1 MEMKDTGKPADDNMK
16 DDDGVSQELSKDNM
30 SVRPKEYLVPP
41 YAHRHS
47 RETRK
52 YDKRLAESHEPHTD
66 ERIQPRTNKRTDV
79 QMKKLT
85 HDSKSNYSRA
95 QLSTYRS
102 RGMETLANS
111 APRTSDSSRLQPI
124 KYMDVP
130 SRPLNK
136 PFLEVLDK
144 ETPGVVAKVFHKRH
158 DDFVKVMKR
167 CGKDRQL
174 INVLFSIL
182 AKLTNAKGENLIHLS
197 SVLRESL
204 FIENTAVNYL
214 LSLIGMGIVNVDTV
228 RNAISILR
236 YIAEHS
242 YTTITTFFGAFTVLF
257 DLSQEIRASDL
268 CTPDIKA
275 ELDDFDQIRSKT
287 KTMRLRKRKKE
298 RTKEDNMLPP
308 DSFRLINIS
317 PTADELLTNRAPFLR
332 KNKDIGSYND
342 LEHYLDVQFRLLR
355 EDFVAPL
362 RESLDEFKNNMQEVQ
377 DGTLKLQDIRLYSGV
392 KITGT
397 TTTYEGIN
405 YVLTFDA
412 TKTQKINWEFSKR
425 LIYGSLLCLSND
437 GFNTIYFATVTNR
450 DPSDL
455 QKGMIEVQ
463 FTCEVETVRSICGEE
478 FIMAESATYFES
490 YKHILTT
497 LQRISDLPFSQYIVE
512 CEDEIKPP
520 AYLMRDEVAQY
531 DLTMLDRDY
540 IDETTDDEEVI
551 TDKKQLRGR
560 KNPLLSRRTH
570 DKTLENVDILH
581 DSSWPSHSKLGM
593 DESQHRALKNVLTH
607 EFSITQG
614 PPGTGKTF
622 IGLKVARALLA
633 NKCRWSQG
641 EAKQALLVVC
651 FTNHALD
658 QFLCGIHSFFKE
670 GNIVRIGGRSASE
683 EMKQHGIQTLFKY
696 TTPEV
701 RDALTAAYENANTTR
716 DRINELKA
724 QIYQLDRNIVKTVY
738 LLKYMGEFNK
748 TLEAGFKQQIRNIN
762 KQKNA
767 NHESDEF
774 DLIREWLGHGTLS
787 TKSDMH
793 VRFVSNE
800 QDKQK
805 SVKGS
810 HKLIT
815 YQEIEP
821 INETSKGAIRQIWK
835 IGFRKRW
842 ELYKSWVEELKTDL
856 TETLEEYEDNFLRYC
871 QDIKTATRDKHIEA
885 LRQADVI
892 GMTTTGAAI
901 HYEVLQSIKPRIVI
915 VEEAAEVLEGHIVTS
930 LSDECEHLILI
941 GDHKQL
947 RPSPTVY
954 KLAKKYNLD
963 LSLFERMINNKV
975 KYESLEIQHR
985 MRPEIADIIRLIYP
999 YLKDHEMVLNK
1010 PDIRGVSRNV
1020 FFVTHQFA
1028 EDEDA
1033 DTLSHLNKHEAEF
1046 IVGLCR
1052 YLLKQEYKPSEIT
1065 VLTTYRAQMF
1075 YLQKLMPKDSE
1086 EFKGVNITV
1095 VDNYQGEE
1103 NEIVLLSL
1111 VRSNEGKKVGFL
1123 KTENRINVAL
1133 SRARNGMFVIGNM
1146 DNFADGSETWAK
1158 IVTLLQKEDQIG
1170 SAIPL
1175 FCRNHSDRKLCAQTM
1190 KDFDNAPE
1198 GGCSLNCEARL
1209 ECGHR
1214 CELKCHV
1221 YDTDHEKYLC
1231 EKPCIRRCPND
1242 HPCPKICHEGCG
1254 DCLISVI
1261 RTMPECGHEQTMSC
1275 FQDIH
1280 TWKCIAPCGKMCK
1293 NGHLC
1298 KQLCHEFCGMCLIP
1312 VVKTMPGCGHEQT
1325 MPCHQYPSGWNCR
1338 APCKKKC
1345 NDGHPCE
1352 KLCHEYCGKC
1362 LIKVTKIMPKCGHEQ
1377 TMLCFQDPSGWNCKA
1392 MCERKC
1398 RREHPCEKRCFEDC
1412 NRLCAVEVVKTL
1424 PRCGHK
1430 HAMACSM
1437 HRTNWKCQEDCERIC
1452 KNGHKCGKR
1461 CYEDCRQ
1468 CDVVVQRRLTKC
1480 GHDQMMPCYMDETK
1494 WNCKENCEKKC
1505 KNNHECQKLC
1515 SDVCDCTIEMTKEM
1529 PDCGHLQ
1536 TIPCNVEPRY
1546 WKCKAPCDGK
1556 LECGHECPSLCS
1568 DKTTHH
1574 SQCAKNKLNVAE
1586 KNILLKLRL
1595 RYRLTSTLSLRSDRC
1610 DKYCDFIL
1618 ECGHKC
1624 PRKCYEQHETRCTKQ
1639 VNVFIDKCGHSNE
1652 MPCYRRKMENV
1663 CLKPCEFILEC
1674 GHKCKRKCYE
1684 THTKTCKEMV
1694 SKEKKCGHSYS
1705 VECLTDVESVKCY
1718 FKPCEYKLDCG
1729 HKCQRW
1735 CSNEHTKY
1743 CKVEVEKILPC
1754 CERKLSVECCENIAK
1769 VKCPFPCEEKL
1780 DCGHPC
1786 TNKCNTPHTSFC
1798 RVVVS
1803 KTLPCGHVK
1812 DLYCGVDIDTIKCT
1826 LHCKT
1831 VLSCGHGCKNT
1842 CDEPH
1847 TSECAEKVSYECN
1860 YGHSTTAPC
1869 HRIHSNQGA
1878 KCIHKCRTKLACGHT
1893 CRGTCF
1899 ECRGGVFHKACSV
1912 CPLPDLQSH
1921 VSKQRSREGVPCL
1934 ARCRNK
1940 CDHKEC
1946 EKLCFEP
1953 CGEDSQVQ
1961 WPCEEKCNAQCE
1973 HFDCKKR
1980 SFEQQKYEFCSDI
1993 YDMVESV
2000 AECMQKS
2007 RSAKR
2012 SPEVKK
2018 SHKSCGALVDTS
2030 IVKAA
2035 IKQQSNGRNR
2045 KCKSINEVTYA
2056 KIAGKL
2062 HEHEEKEKLKSKFY
2076 ANHIKLHERLLSLQS
2091 KLETMNNTTDLYKI
2105 YNERLEYNHDN
2116 FSNWFHFQKQGYKD
2130 LEKEIERLE
2139 RMARTILAEL

>member
-1 MEMKDTGKPADDNMK
+1 MDMFSRESRHRPIQVHNKLKCDFGLSKYTLVSLIFVAMEMKDTVKPADDHMK
-16 DDDGVSQELSKDNM
+16 DDDGVSRELSKDNT
-30 SVRPKEYLVPP
+30 SVRPKQSLIPQ
-41 YAHRHS
+41 YAHRH
-47 RETRK
+47 RETLK
-52 YDKRLAESHEPHTD
+52 YGKRLPERHKPHTD
-66 ERIQPRTNKRTDV
+66 ERIQPQTNRMTDV

-85 HDSKSNYSRA
+85 HESKSNYSHA
-95 QLSTYRS
+95 QLPTYRS
-102 RGMETLANS
+102 RRMETLANS
-111 APRTSDSSRLQPI
+111 ASITSDSSQLQPI
-124 KYMDVP
+124 KYTDLP

-136 PFLEVLDK
+136 PYLEELDK
-144 ETPGVVAKVFHKRH
+144 ETPGVVAEVFHKRH

-182 AKLTNAKGENLIHLS
+182 AKISNAKGENLIHLS

-204 FIENTAVNYL
+204 FIKNTAVNYL
-214 LSLIGMGIVNVDTV
+214 LSLIGMGIDNVDVV
-228 RNAISILR
+228 RHAISILR

-242 YTTITTFFGAFTVLF
+242 YTTITTFLGAFTILF
-257 DLSQEIRASDL
+257 ELSQEIRASDL

-275 ELDDFDQIRSKT
+275 EFDDFDQIHSKT
-287 KTMRLRKRKKE
+287 KTMRLRRRKKE

-362 RESLDEFKNNMQEVQ
+362 RESIDDFKNNMQEVH
-377 DGTLKLQDIRLYSGV
+377 DGTRKLQDIRIYTNV
-392 KITGT
+392 KIAGT
-397 TTTYEGIN
+397 STSNEGICHI
-405 YVLTFDA
+405 LTFD
-412 TKTQKINWEFSKR
+412 TSKTNSVKWEFSKR
-425 LIYGSLLCLSND
+425 LIFGSFVCLSYD
-437 GFNTIYFATVTNR
+437 GFQTLYFATVTKR
-450 DPSDL
+450 KPADL
-455 QKGMIEVQ
+455 ELGIIEVS
-463 FTCEVETVRSICGEE
+463 FTCELETLRSIADKT
-478 FIMAESATYFES
+478 FIMAESSTYFEA
-490 YKHILTT
+490 YKHNLKA
-497 LQRISDLPFSQYIVE
+497 LQLIHDLPFSQHIVE
-512 CEDEIKPP
+512 CEDDIKPP
-520 AYLMRDEVAQY
+520 AYLRRAEEICY
-531 DLTMLDRDY
+531 DLSALDGELR
-540 IDETTDDEEVI
+540 DETTNQEGNI
-551 TDKKQLRGR
+551 IDKKYPTRRDKPDDVAR
-560 KNPLLSRRTH
+560 KH
-570 DKTLENVDILH
+570 DRALEEVDIL
-581 DSSWPSHSKLGM
+581 DDGAWPSNSKLGL
-593 DESQHRALKNVLTH
+593 DESQYRALKNALTH

-633 NKCRWSQG
+633 NKTLWSPD
-641 EAKQALLVVC
+641 KQKQPLLVVC
-651 FTNHALD
+651 YTNHALD
-658 QFLCGIHSFFKE
+658 QFLCGIHDFFE
-670 GNIVRIGGRSASE
+670 GDIVRIGGRSASE
-683 EMKQHGIQTLFKY
+683 EMQRHGINTMYKY
-696 TTPEV
+696 ITSDV
-701 RDALTAAYENANTTR
+701 KDASIAATETATNTEK
-716 DRINELKA
+716 RIIELKD
-724 QIYQLDRNIVKTVY
+724 QIYRLDREIVSTD
-738 LLKYMGEFNK
+738 LLTKYMGRFR
-748 TLEAGFKQQIRNIN
+748 TPLEAGFEQRRGNADTRNSNDVPEQIELV
-762 KQKNA
+762 
-767 NHESDEF
+767 H
-774 DLIREWLGHGTLS
+774 EWLGHGDS
-787 TKSDMH
+787 KRKSYL
-793 VRFVSNE
+793 VRFSDNEFERHRDSKMANNEQNVSDSDLTIRYYGQVGCISNDIVKSTRQNDEESVKQLVSN
-800 QDKQK
+800 DSPK
-805 SVKGS
+805 
-810 HKLIT
+810 
-815 YQEIEP
+815 
-821 INETSKGAIRQIWK
+821 AIAFKDIVPMMEESQRTIRKIWK
-835 IGFRKRW
+835 ISFRQRW
-842 ELYKSWVEELKTDL
+842 ELYKSWVEDLRHDLIESLK
-856 TETLEEYEDNFLRYC
+856 EYEENYLECC
-871 QDIKTATRDKHIEA
+871 QAIKQSTRNKHIDA

-892 GMTTTGAAI
+892 GMTTTGAAK
-901 HYEVLQSIKPRIVI
+901 HYEVLQSVKPKIVI

-954 KLAKKYNLD
+954 QLAKKYKLD

-1075 YLQKLMPKDSE
+1075 FLQKLMPKDSE

-1103 NEIVLLSL
+1103 NEIILLSL
-1111 VRSNEGKKVGFL
+1111 VRSNESKKVGFL

-1133 SRARNGMFVIGNM
+1133 SRARNGLYVIGNM
-1146 DNFADGSETWAK
+1146 DNFADASETWAK

-1170 SAIPL
+1170 SALPL
-1175 FCRNHSDRKLCAQTM
+1175 FCRNHSDRKLSAQTM

-1198 GGCSLNCEARL
+1198 GGCNLDCEARL

-1254 DCLISVI
+1254 DCQILVI
-1261 RTMPECGHEQTMSC
+1261 
-1275 FQDIH
+1275 
-1280 TWKCIAPCGKMCK
+1280 
-1293 NGHLC
+1293 
-1298 KQLCHEFCGMCLIP
+1298 
-1312 VVKTMPGCGHEQT
+1312 KT
-1325 MPCHQYPSGWNCR
+1325 
-1338 APCKKKC
+1338 
-1345 NDGHPCE
+1345 
-1352 KLCHEYCGKC
+1352 
-1362 LIKVTKIMPKCGHEQ
+1362 MPKCGHEQ
-1377 TMLCFQDPSGWNCKA
+1377 TMPCSLDPFKWDCQA
-1392 MCERKC
+1392 MCERMC
-1398 RREHPCEKRCFEDC
+1398 RRKHACKLQCFEDC
-1412 NRLCAVEVVKTL
+1412 SFCPVEMLKTL
-1424 PRCGHK
+1424 PECGHK
-1430 HAMACSM
+1430 HVMPCSM
-1437 HRTNWKCQEDCERIC
+1437 HRSDWICQEDCERIC
-1452 KNGHKCGKR
+1452 KNGHKCS
-1461 CYEDCRQ
+1461 
-1468 CDVVVQRRLTKC
+1468 
-1480 GHDQMMPCYMDETK
+1480 
-1494 WNCKENCEKKC
+1494 
-1505 KNNHECQKLC
+1505 KLC
-1515 SDVCDCTIEMTKEM
+1515 FDVCDCTIEMTKEM
-1529 PDCGHLQ
+1529 PQCEHLQ
-1536 TIPCNVEPRY
+1536 TMPCNVEPCD
-1546 WKCKAPCDGK
+1546 WACKIPCDGK
-1556 LECGHECPSLCS
+1556 LECGHICPSLCG
-1568 DKTTHH
+1568 DKTKHH
-1574 SQCAKNKLNVAE
+1574 SKCAKNKLNVAE
-1586 KNILLKLRL
+1586 KNILLRLPL

-1610 DKYCDFIL
+1610 DKDCDFIL

-1624 PRKCYEQHETRCTKQ
+1624 PRKCYEEHETRCTKK
-1639 VNVFIDKCGHSNE
+1639 VNVVIDKCGHSNE

-1663 CLKPCEFILEC
+1663 CLKPCEFIPEC

-1684 THTKTCKEMV
+1684 THSKTCEEV
-1694 SKEKKCGHSYS
+1694 VWKEKKCGHRYR
-1705 VECLTDVESVKCY
+1705 VKCEIDVESVKCS

-1743 CKVEVEKILPC
+1743 CKVEVEKSLPC

-1769 VKCPFPCEEKL
+1769 VKCPFPCQEKL
-1780 DCGHPC
+1780 DCGHSC

-1798 RVVVS
+1798 KVVVS
-1803 KTLPCGHVK
+1803 KTLFCGHVK
-1812 DLYCGVDIDTIKCT
+1812 DLYCGVDTDSIKCA
-1826 LHCKT
+1826 LYCKT
-1831 VLSCGHGCKNT
+1831 VLACGHGCKNT
-1842 CDEPH
+1842 CNEPH
-1847 TSECAEKVSYECN
+1847 TSECAEIVSYECS

-1878 KCIHKCRTKLACGHT
+1878 ICIHECRKKLACGHT

-1912 CPLPDLQSH
+1912 CPLPDLQNH
-1921 VSKQRSREGVPCL
+1921 VSRQRAKEGVPCL
-1934 ARCRNK
+1934 ARCRNE
-1940 CDHKEC
+1940 CDHRKC

-1953 CGEDSQVQ
+1953 CGEDNKVS

-1980 SFEQQKYEFCSDI
+1980 SYEQQKYVFCSDM

-2030 IVKAA
+2030 IVKDA
-2035 IKQQSNGRNR
+2035 IKQQFNGRNR
-2045 KCKSINEVTYA
+2045 KGKSINEVTYA

-2105 YNERLEYNHDN
+2105 YIERLEYNQDN
-2116 FSNWFHFQKQGYKD
+2116 FNNWLHFQKQGYKD

-2139 RMARTILAEL
+2139 TMARTILAEL